1 MWWKFVDDVT
11 DIMKSYYFI
20 LFSEIIAQKREFS
33 IFWFQKN
40 LKGVSRDIFIC
51 WIFFSSGINVSNSI
65 IADYVCQMHKQPSR
79 SVLEKRS
86 SENMQQIYRIT
97 PMLKCDFS
105 KVALQLYWNHTLG
118 WVIFCKFANT
128 FLKNTFG
135 WLLL

>member
-65 IADYVCQMHKQPSR
+65 IADYVWQILSKGT
-79 SVLEKRS
+79 S
-86 SENMQQIYRIT
+86 S
-97 PMLKCDFS
+97 L
-105 KVALQLYWNHTLG
+105 
-118 WVIFCKFANT
+118 
-128 FLKNTFG
+128 
-135 WLLL
+135 